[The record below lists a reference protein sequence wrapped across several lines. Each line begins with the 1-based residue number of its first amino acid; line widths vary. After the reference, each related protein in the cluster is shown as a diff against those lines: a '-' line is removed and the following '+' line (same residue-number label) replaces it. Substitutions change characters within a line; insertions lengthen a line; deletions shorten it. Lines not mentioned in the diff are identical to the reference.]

1 LYRKDA
7 VENKKNKWQ
16 GHAILLPGIP
26 AWLIGTGAFLFLVA
40 FISFITLGNYSRR
53 VSVNGEITTLPRPAN
68 IYSGVQGVIVK
79 QYVHEGEIVKK
90 NSPLYQI
97 DVSKST
103 TSGVVSDNKRHDIRK
118 QLDRINDIIDR
129 LKKSKEASLKSL
141 IEQKKQYNNAYLLS
155 TDIIKRAEEG
165 IAIMKANMDNYR
177 QYHLKG
183 LITKDQLTYQ
193 QTQYYQQ
200 QNNLLNLSG
209 QKEQNALQLT
219 SLAGQ
224 IETQSADFDNRIF
237 QMELQQY
244 DLRKEL
250 FDADQSGKII
260 VRALSDGMIDSMSVS
275 LGQMVN
281 IGDSLLQIIPENATN
296 YYLVIWV
303 PNDALPYIYTGNKI
317 NIKYDAFPAEKFGM
331 FSAVIKTISRTP
343 ASRQEMLTYQ
353 GAPENQLNSTG
364 PWYKVIVYPELQAV
378 FYTNKKLP
386 LENGMKAKATLF
398 LEKRKIYQWMISPFY
413 DMKNSASGQISE
425 D

>member
-1 LYRKDA
+1 M
-7 VENKKNKWQ
+7 
-16 GHAILLPGIP
+16 LPGIP
-26 AWLIGTGAFLFLVA
+26 AWLIGTGALLFLVA
-40 FISFITLGNYSRR
+40 FISFITLGDYSRR

-68 IYSGVQGVIVK
+68 IYSAVQGVIVK
-79 QYVHEGEIVKK
+79 QYVHEGDVVKK
-90 NSPLYQI
+90 GFPLYQI

-103 TSGVVSDNKRHDIRK
+103 TSGVVSDNKRHDIQK
-118 QLDRINDIIDR
+118 QLDRINDIIKR
-129 LKKSKEASLKSL
+129 LKTSKDVTLKSL
-141 IEQKKQYNNAYLLS
+141 IKQKEQYKDAYLLS
-155 TDIIKRAEEG
+155 SDIIQRAEEG
-165 IAIMKANMDNYR
+165 IAIMKNNMNNYR

-193 QTQYYQQ
+193 ETQYYQQ

-219 SLAGQ
+219 SLTGQ
-224 IETQSADFDNRIF
+224 IETQAADFDNRIF

-250 FDADQSGKII
+250 FDTDQSGNII
-260 VRALSDGMIDSMSVS
+260 VRALSDGKIDSMSVS

-281 IGDSLLQIIPENATN
+281 IGDSLLQIIPKNFTN
-296 YYLVIWV
+296 YYLIIWV
-303 PNDALPYIYTGNKI
+303 PNDAVPYIYKGDKI
-317 NIKYDAFPAEKFGM
+317 NIKYDAFPVEKFGQ
-331 FSAVIKTISRTP
+331 FSAVIKTISKTP

-353 GAPENQLNSTG
+353 GAPENQPTSTG
-364 PWYKVIVYPELQAV
+364 PWYKVIVYPELQEIH
-378 FYTNKKLP
+378 YINKRLP

-425 D
+425 H